1 MTWIYLKQN
10 MWTGYFYGKISVY
23 KQKKMEVNSIL
34 EQ

>member
-23 KQKKMEVNSIL
+23 KQKKWKLIVY
-34 EQ
+34 